1 MHANFFAIAA
11 FVSAAV
17 AVAMP
22 QGNAQCNV
30 GQVQCCN
37 SVQPASDSFD
47 RGAESRPFTVK
58 VSWETMTLRTSS
70 TTRPAKLALT
80 APLSVLLVFLMGTI
94 GELSLVING
103 YAYCFPP

>member
-30 GQVQCCN
+30 GSVQCCN
-37 SVQPASDSFD
+37 SVQKASDSSTRDKIESLRDEGLLGNASVEDVLNNATGDVGFD
-47 RGAESRPFTVK
+47 CTS
-58 VSWETMTLRTSS
+58 VS
-70 TTRPAKLALT
+70 A
-80 APLSVLLVFLMGTI
+80 I
-94 GELSLVING
+94 GVGGNNW
-103 YAYCFPP
+103 

>member
-1 MHANFFAIAA
+1 MHANFFAIVA

-37 SVQPASDSFD
+37 SVQPASDSFT
-47 RGAESRPFTVK
+47 RSRIETLHGQGLLGDNDVK
-58 VSWETMTLRTSS
+58 DILNDSTGKVGIDCTSVS
-70 TTRPAKLALT
+70 AIG
-80 APLSVLLVFLMGTI
+80 VL
-94 GELSLVING
+94 NRNNW
-103 YAYCFPP
+103 